1 MGQMTERLRVL
12 GMMSGTSMDGIE
24 TALIETDGESLIAFG
39 PHESFTFDHQSRELL
54 MAAKASA
61 RSVGGSSERTAVM
74 TEAEALET
82 WKYLDV
88 GEIEEELP
96 AAEPFR

>member
-1 MGQMTERLRVL
+1 MCLAVPGKLIDVTNSPDMADGLA
-12 GMMSGTSMDGIE
+12 SGTVDFQGTRIK
-24 TALIETDGESLIAFG
+24 ANLI
-39 PHESFTFDHQSRELL
+39 FTPEAREGDWVLVHAGFAIQKL
-54 MAAKASA
+54 
-61 RSVGGSSERTAVM
+61 